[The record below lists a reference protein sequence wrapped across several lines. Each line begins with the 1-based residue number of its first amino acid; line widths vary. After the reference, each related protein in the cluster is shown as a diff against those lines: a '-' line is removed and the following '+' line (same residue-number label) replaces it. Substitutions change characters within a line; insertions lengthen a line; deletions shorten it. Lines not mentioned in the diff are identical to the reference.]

1 MTIPSQLH
9 FVGIGGV
16 GMSALATVWKDKGGI
31 VSGSDVQP
39 SAIVSRLQASGI
51 PVAIGHAR
59 ANVPGID
66 GGSRPAD
73 IGLVVSTAVAPD
85 NPEVLAAR
93 QAGIPILHRSEIL
106 AALMASGRSVAVT
119 GTHGK
124 TTTSAMIGTLLL
136 EGGLD
141 PTILVGG
148 EVPWIGGNARTGHSD
163 LLVAE
168 ADESDRSVLR
178 LSAKWAVV
186 TNLECDH
193 LDHYRDLEDI
203 VDTIA
208 TWIDRLPNDAQVVAC
223 VDDPGVRRLL
233 ERIGRRAITYGWSP
247 EADFCIS
254 SEQLAGSGSDFV
266 VNGERYELSVPGRH
280 NVADATAA
288 IAVAQLCG
296 LSPEAI
302 RLGLARFSGV
312 GRRFQ
317 ARGTAAGIQVFEDYG
332 HHPSEIRATLEAARL
347 LKRPVWILFQ
357 PHRYSRTAALMEDF
371 AACFEGAA
379 GLGLMD
385 IYSAGEAPNGVTSAA
400 LEARVKARCPR
411 LEVHYWPDHDQATGG
426 LLQVIRPGD
435 VVLLM
440 GAGNVGKV
448 AEPLLAQLQLLE
460 EAVSVSPA

>member
-39 SAIVSRLQASGI
+39 SAVVSRLQASGI
-51 PVAIGHAR
+51 PVAIGHDR
-59 ANVPGID
+59 ANIPGID
-66 GGSRPAD
+66 DGTRSSD
-73 IGLVVSTAVAPD
+73 VGLVVSTAVAPD

-106 AALMASGRSVAVT
+106 AALMASGRSIAVT

-178 LSAKWAVV
+178 LSARWAVV
-186 TNLECDH
+186 TNLESDH
-193 LDHYRDLEDI
+193 LDHYRDLDDI

-208 TWIDRLPNDAQVVAC
+208 TWIDRLPNDAEVIAC

-233 ERIGRRAITYGWSP
+233 ERIGRRAVTYGWSP
-247 EADFCIS
+247 DADFCIS
-254 SEQLAGSGSDFV
+254 AEQLAASGSDFV
-266 VNGERYELSVPGRH
+266 VNGERYEISVPGRH

-302 RLGLARFSGV
+302 RHGLARFSGV

-317 ARGTAAGIQVFEDYG
+317 TRGIAAGVHVLEDYG

-357 PHRYSRTAALMEDF
+357 PHRYSRTAALFEDF
-371 AACFEGAA
+371 ATCFEGAA

-400 LEARVKARCPR
+400 LEARVKDRCPK
-411 LEVHYWPDHDQATGG
+411 LEVHYWADHDQATRG

-448 AEPLLAQLQLLE
+448 ADPLLAQLRLVE